1 MAKMNRDT
9 LESLLS
15 RQQNTAV
22 GALNGTIG
30 RHRSE
35 LLDRYFGEPYGDEVK
50 DRSTVV
56 DTSVRDTIESIKPEL
71 MDIFL
76 GGDAVVQFA
85 PVGEEDVEGAEQET
99 EVINHMFLQ
108 KNDGFMVLYSWFTD
122 ALLLKNGYVKRY
134 WDERKYIEIEEYDDL
149 TPEEAAALVEELEG
163 TSDEVEFL
171 ERSGGIEEDEN
182 GLPVIDPMTGMPVV
196 EPMYLKIRRT
206 KTEKR
211 YVVSNVP
218 PEEILVSPQWHRIDF
233 DGCPFVAHKRP
244 IFVSDLLEM
253 GFDRKQVEALPDH
266 DARTDTEEAENRFA
280 GEFFSEGEVDNSDLS
295 MRQVLVFENYIRADY
310 DGDGIAE
317 LLQVFTAGMNGEIL
331 KRNGK
336 DAIQQVSG
344 TCFEVL
350 SPLPIP
356 HKHYGMSIA
365 ELVQDLQRIKTVL
378 TRQLLDNT
386 VMGNNPDLVVNE
398 AEANANTYADL
409 QITQPGRVIRGDGPT
424 VVTPLPV
431 QSTIAHSLAAIEY
444 VDGLR
449 ETRTGVTKMNQGI
462 DPDALNTMA
471 QRTVKSLQTAA
482 MKKILLIARIF
493 AETGVRRLFLSMH
506 KDMRNGPVKEIG
518 MRLRNQWVTVNPRM
532 WKHRSDMIVNVGL
545 GTGDRDIQFARLQ
558 MLLMEQKEA
567 MAQGMVGYQHYHH
580 TLRKMTELSGFKDV
594 ANFFPEPEEV
604 AQAQAKQE
612 PPPDIPLI
620 LAQAEVQK
628 VQNDAQI
635 KARELMIRERE
646 LQLEEMRAQ
655 REQSADSQGKLA
667 DIGVKRDEMRLKAA
681 IETEKLALERQKLG
695 LEGRR
700 VELDGARIG
709 VEREKISASAA
720 SQPVSEGGDDTKAA
734 LERMER
740 MVTQL
745 MQTVAQSTMEKTVAQ
760 LGKAVTAPK
769 EIVRDENGRPVGVRT
784 VTED

>member
-1 MAKMNRDT
+1 MPKMNRDT

-30 RHRSE
+30 RHRSS

-85 PVGEEDVEGAEQET
+85 PVGEEDVEAAEQET
-99 EVINHMFLQ
+99 EVINHVFLQ

-134 WDERKYIEIEEYDDL
+134 WDERKYVEIEEYDDL
-149 TPEEAAALVEELEG
+149 TPEEAAALLEELEG

-171 ERSGGIEEDEN
+171 ERAGGIDEEA
-182 GLPVIDPMTGMPVV
+182 GAI
-196 EPMYLKIRRT
+196 EPLYLKLRRT

-211 YVVSNVP
+211 YVVENVP
-218 PEEILVSPQWHRIDF
+218 PEEILVSPQWHRLDF
-233 DGCPFVAHKRP
+233 FGCPFVAHKRP
-244 IFVSDLLEM
+244 IHVSDLIEM
-253 GFDRKQVEALPDH
+253 GFDRKQVEALPDF

-280 GEFFSEGEVDNSDLS
+280 GEFFSENELDNSDLS
-295 MRQVLVFENYIRADY
+295 MRQVLVYENYIRTDY

-317 LLQVFTAGMNGEIL
+317 LLQVFTGGENGEIL

-336 DAIQQVSG
+336 DAIEQVSD

-350 SPLPIP
+350 CPLPIP

-449 ETRTGVTKMNQGI
+449 ETRTGVTRMNQGI
-462 DPDALNTMA
+462 DPDALNKMA
-471 QRTVKSLQTAA
+471 QKTVKSLQTAA

-493 AETGVRRLFLSMH
+493 AETGVKRLFLSMH

-518 MRLRNQWVTVNPRM
+518 MRLRNEWITVNPRM
-532 WKHRSDMIVNVGL
+532 WKHRSDMVVNVGL
-545 GTGDRDIQFARLQ
+545 GAGDRDIQFARLA
-558 MLLMEQKEA
+558 MLLVEQKEA
-567 MAQGMVGYQHYHH
+567 MAAGMVGYQHYHH

-594 ANFFPEPEEV
+594 NNFFPDPEEV
-604 AQAQAKQE
+604 AQAQAQQ
-612 PPPDIPLI
+612 PPQPDIPMI
-620 LAQAEVQK
+620 LAQAEVKK
-628 VQNDAQI
+628 VDNEAQFRM
-635 KARELMIRERE
+635 RELALRERE
-646 LQLEEMRAQ
+646 L
-655 REQSADSQGKLA
+655 
-667 DIGVKRDEMRLKAA
+667 
-681 IETEKLALERQKLG
+681 G
-695 LEGRR
+695 LEAQVKQLTEDNKRLGMLLTDVRER
-700 VELDGARIG
+700 DLMKAKIEADEAARKEAAVDGA
-709 VEREKISASAA
+709 
-720 SQPVSEGGDDTKAA
+720 A
-734 LERMER
+734 LTRK
-740 MVTQL
+740 TQ
-745 MQTVAQSTMEKTVAQ
+745 
-760 LGKAVTAPK
+760 
-769 EIVRDENGRPVGVRT
+769 
-784 VTED
+784 